1 MTLGYDWLMNNNLW
15 ERNLLQVISLPN
27 SRGIW
32 SGFAEL
38 PIYLLYMGLVKCA
51 HFQ

>member
-27 SRGIW
+27 SRGNW